1 MSLLEQAGLTSAAD
15 TTETAVLEGTDT
27 QSLATADGA
36 GDVVTY
42 DDPELAE
49 LAALLAPKPKTEG
62 DAPVET
68 TEPAQAEEEEED
80 PGEVKHEPG
89 TRRMRIPRDD
99 VWEMSLTITRELA
112 KTGVKIS
119 PSEAETR
126 AKAALG
132 IVDAPKTEPT
142 TAQPDRP
149 AIDGLPEGIHDLA
162 SLEARIEVLQA
173 EADAALDRAVDEF
186 DDEAKAEA
194 KAKAAEIRALT
205 KLAPKLEAAK
215 AADEKAYWAEFDRHE
230 AEARSIYPELADETH
245 PANSR
250 AKEILD
256 GWSATGDPRLARAD
270 LAKVVANLVAA
281 ELGLTPARRER
292 AATTERPVTTSPSPV
307 AKPPTGRGSSTT
319 TAPAAKTSAS
329 ALLEQLAAAGL

>member
-80 PGEVKHEPG
+80 PGEVKPEPG

-132 IVDAPKTEPT
+132 IVDAPKPEPT
-142 TAQPDRP
+142 TAQPEKP

-215 AADEKAYWAEFDRHE
+215 AADEKAYWAEFDQHE
-230 AEARSIYPELADETH
+230 AEAHAIYPELKDETH
-245 PANSR
+245 PAHDR
-250 AKEILD
+250 VKEILD

-292 AATTERPVTTSPSPV
+292 AATTTRPVTTSPSPV
-307 AKPPTGRGSSTT
+307 AKPLTGRGSSTT

>member
-1 MSLLEQAGLTSAAD
+1 MSLTEQAGLASAAD
-15 TTETAVLEGTDT
+15 PTELTATLEGVDNQSVATTE
-27 QSLATADGA
+27 A

-62 DAPVET
+62 DAPVEI
-68 TEPAQAEEEEED
+68 TEPAQGEED
-80 PGEVKHEPG
+80 EPEESKPEPG

-132 IVDAPKTEPT
+132 IVDAPKPEPT
-142 TAQPDRP
+142 EAQPENP

-173 EADAALDRAVDEF
+173 EADAALDRALEDF
-186 DDEAKAEA
+186 DDDAKAEA
-194 KAKAAEIRALT
+194 KAKTAEIKALT
-205 KLAPKLEAAK
+205 KLAPKLESAK

-230 AEARSIYPELADETH
+230 AEAHAIYPELRDETH
-245 PANSR
+245 PAHDR
-250 AKEILD
+250 VKEILD

-292 AATTERPVTTSPSPV
+292 AASTERPVTTSPSPV

-329 ALLEQLAAAGL
+329 ALLDQLAAFGL